1 MDEKH
6 AWARV
11 LRRALAPAW
20 ESPSLRISYQ
30 PAPSTRFNFRH
41 DEYLSIPHSIYHP
54 ILYDGDATPRGELAS
69 LGQES
74 AIDNRGGILDF
85 SPPPRMVD
93 LSPVDQVSI
102 DMPPRKDVSAYD
114 TMIGEHNSPYKI
126 PTYPAG
132 RDARDRPISSDLA
145 ITRTRDGLDC
155 GTRGLIA
162 AVCLFALSMAILVA
176 MLILFL

>member
-1 MDEKH
+1 MNTF
-6 AWARV
+6 
-11 LRRALAPAW
+11 LFLIPF
-20 ESPSLRISYQ
+20 IIQYFTTGMQ
-30 PAPSTRFNFRH
+30 P
-41 DEYLSIPHSIYHP
+41 
-54 ILYDGDATPRGELAS
+54 PRGELAS

-162 AVCLFALSMAILVA
+162 ATRVQDTKPQPPGVLVVA
-176 MLILFL
+176 CDPSLRRAE

>member
-1 MDEKH
+1 MNTF
-6 AWARV
+6 
-11 LRRALAPAW
+11 LFLIPF
-20 ESPSLRISYQ
+20 IIQYFTTGMQ
-30 PAPSTRFNFRH
+30 P
-41 DEYLSIPHSIYHP
+41 
-54 ILYDGDATPRGELAS
+54 PRGELAS

-74 AIDNRGGILDF
+74 AIDNR
-85 SPPPRMVD
+85 
-93 LSPVDQVSI
+93 
-102 DMPPRKDVSAYD
+102 DVSAYD

-162 AVCLFALSMAILVA
+162 ADTKPQPPGVLVVA
-176 MLILFL
+176 CDPSLRRAE